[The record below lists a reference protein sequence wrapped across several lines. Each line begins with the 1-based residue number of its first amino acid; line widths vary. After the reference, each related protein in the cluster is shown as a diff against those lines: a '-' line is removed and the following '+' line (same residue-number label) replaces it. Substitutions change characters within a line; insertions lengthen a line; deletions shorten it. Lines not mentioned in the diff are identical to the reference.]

1 MTVIATYLLLSINCI
16 SPLQYIG
23 LITKSSEYAASVYIL
38 FTALYCPLFYI
49 YILLRYDCL
58 KEHPMCLPSFSKT
71 TAIRDT
77 FSRKPL
83 SRMMMGALLV
93 VVAAGCSNNA
103 ADATSNTG
111 IVNSAEAKV
120 STAQVAADNDSA
132 VVKALQANLKASGI
146 EENILSAV
154 PTDMKDIYWVTASGL
169 PSFFTDKS
177 GKHIIQ
183 GQIIAVGAEAPVD
196 ISGAL
201 VAKTAQ
207 EALKAVDKKDMII
220 YPAKGETKSVVYS
233 FTDADCP
240 YCTKLHEEIDDINAR
255 GIEVRYLAW
264 PRSEGSIPK
273 MEAIWCSE
281 DRNAAMDQAKMGANV
296 QAPSCNSP
304 VKSQIELGMALG
316 VRGTP
321 AIFTESGQQIGG
333 YLPAAQLAQ
342 TAIDAS

>member
-1 MTVIATYLLLSINCI
+1 M
-16 SPLQYIG
+16 
-23 LITKSSEYAASVYIL
+23 
-38 FTALYCPLFYI
+38 F
-49 YILLRYDCL
+49 
-58 KEHPMCLPSFSKT
+58 LPSFSKT

-83 SRMMMGALLV
+83 SRMTMGALLV

-120 STAQVAADNDSA
+120 STAQVAADSDSA
-132 VVKALQANLKASGI
+132 VVKSLQANLKASGI

-281 DRNAAMDQAKMGANV
+281 DRNAAMDQAKMGANL

-304 VKSQIELGMALG
+304 VKSQIELGIALG

>member
-1 MTVIATYLLLSINCI
+1 MFLPFFSTSTVNTSATKLVGN
-16 SPLQYIG
+16 
-23 LITKSSEYAASVYIL
+23 K
-38 FTALYCPLFYI
+38 
-49 YILLRYDCL
+49 
-58 KEHPMCLPSFSKT
+58 
-71 TAIRDT
+71 
-77 FSRKPL
+77 L
-83 SRMMMGALLV
+83 SRAMMSTMLV
-93 VVAAGCSNNA
+93 IVAAGCSNNA
-103 ADATSNTG
+103 ADATSNT
-111 IVNSAEAKV
+111 SAV
-120 STAQVAADNDSA
+120 SSTQTSSASKPNVAADSDQS

-146 EENILSAV
+146 EENIISAV
-154 PTDMKDIYWVTASGL
+154 PTDMKDIYWVTVDGL
-169 PSFFTDKS
+169 PAFFTDKS

-183 GQIIAVGAEAPVD
+183 GQIISVGQSEPVD

-201 VAKTAQ
+201 VARTAQ

-220 YPAKGETKSVVYS
+220 YPATGETKSVVYS

-240 YCTKLHEEIDDINAR
+240 YCTKLHEEMDEINAL

-281 DRNAAMDQAKMGANV
+281 DRIAAMNQAKTGANISG
-296 QAPSCNSP
+296 PSCSSP
-304 VKSQIELGMALG
+304 VAEQMALGASLG

>member
-1 MTVIATYLLLSINCI
+1 M
-16 SPLQYIG
+16 
-23 LITKSSEYAASVYIL
+23 
-38 FTALYCPLFYI
+38 F
-49 YILLRYDCL
+49 
-58 KEHPMCLPSFSKT
+58 LPSFSKAT
-71 TAIRDT
+71 SARAL

-83 SRMMMGALLV
+83 SRMTMGALLV

-111 IVNSAEAKV
+111 IVNSANAKV
-120 STAQVAADNDSA
+120 STAQVADNDSA